1 MDKPWD
7 IQITTAQPPGKLL
20 IISSPPPDGQGLL
33 YICTALSYTYS
44 FQSSI
49 HLLKGTTKM
58 ALDDLILPLKNVP
71 VLVSSTHSSTD
82 LVPSCSWREEAEGE
96 GHPSA
101 SEPTEAASHRAPP
114 PDGEGT
120 PSHTAEAGT
129 QDGPNHLPPA
139 RWRSGRRVSSPEAA
153 KEVLKTLDVHCCN
166 RPSSPGNLSI
176 ILYTFSPR
184 LLLPHKQ
191 VSRHA
196 WFCSRTS
203 NIQVQSK

>member
-1 MDKPWD
+1 
-7 IQITTAQPPGKLL
+7 
-20 IISSPPPDGQGLL
+20 
-33 YICTALSYTYS
+33 
-44 FQSSI
+44 
-49 HLLKGTTKM
+49 M
-58 ALDDLILPLKNVP
+58 ALDDLILALKNVP

-139 RWRSGRRVSSPEAA
+139 RWRSGRRGVVAGGGQGGAEDS
-153 KEVLKTLDVHCCN
+153 
-166 RPSSPGNLSI
+166 
-176 ILYTFSPR
+176 
-184 LLLPHKQ
+184 
-191 VSRHA
+191 
-196 WFCSRTS
+196 
-203 NIQVQSK
+203 

>member
-58 ALDDLILPLKNVP
+58 ALDDLILALKNVP

-82 LVPSCSWREEAEGE
+82 LVPSCSCREEEEGE

-101 SEPTEAASHRAPP
+101 SESPPRLPLIGHLHLTVKEPHRTLQRLAHRMGPIIYLQLGGVPAVVCRRRRRPRRCWRPLMCTAA
-114 PDGEGT
+114 T
-120 PSHTAEAGT
+120 
-129 QDGPNHLPPA
+129 
-139 RWRSGRRVSSPEAA
+139 GRRHQAIY
-153 KEVLKTLDVHCCN
+153 L
-166 RPSSPGNLSI
+166 
-176 ILYTFSPR
+176 
-184 LLLPHKQ
+184 
-191 VSRHA
+191 
-196 WFCSRTS
+196 
-203 NIQVQSK
+203 